1 MLHKKLNSYAQKTTI
16 VDKDFSTDSLTLI
29 NQKTSTSTTNHPL
42 ATTTVTVNPY
52 PAQSLTDNKDTA
64 DSWLFQS
71 ICGEELDKV
80 FHIINVI
87 FSQKVGSDGSIQ

>member
-1 MLHKKLNSYAQKTTI
+1 MLHQKLNSYAQKTTI
-16 VDKDFSTDSLTLI
+16 VDKDFPTDSLTLI

-42 ATTTVTVNPY
+42 ATTTVNPY
-52 PAQSLTDNKDTA
+52 PAQSLTDNKATA

-87 FSQKVGSDGSIQ
+87 FSQKVGSDGSMQ